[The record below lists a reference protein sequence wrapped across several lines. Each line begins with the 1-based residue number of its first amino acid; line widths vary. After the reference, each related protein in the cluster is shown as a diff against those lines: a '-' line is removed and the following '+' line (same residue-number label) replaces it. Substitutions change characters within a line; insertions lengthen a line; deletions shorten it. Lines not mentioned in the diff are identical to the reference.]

1 MNNTFVIVVASLGG
15 LLWLYAV
22 LRERYKNTTGGTV
35 LSFLKKFFVAKGAE
49 LLPATGAEIAE
60 STGVMTIDSLE
71 RELGIEP
78 DHYLCDRIA
87 RINEALIARR
97 DKAPSK
103 KKGGAS

>member
-1 MNNTFVIVVASLGG
+1 MNNTIVMVLASLGG

-22 LRERYKNTTGGTV
+22 LRERYKNSTGGT
-35 LSFLKKFFVAKGAE
+35 FFEWLKKVFVSEIKIVAEAQDGPSVESSGAVSIE
-49 LLPATGAEIAE
+49 
-60 STGVMTIDSLE
+60 SLE

-78 DHYLCDRIA
+78 DAYLCDRIT

-97 DKAPSK
+97 DKSAPK